1 MLSFK
6 TTEELV
12 SYMFEQLD
20 NEDNLVSVVAHK
32 DIVVD
37 ILKEFFNYED
47 VILDACEIDYES
59 EYDHEYIISLF
70 KEPETNK
77 FYINIEKCYLSQKE
91 GYVSTDGYVLFHE
104 DVNSKALIDMQNNE
118 YAPLSEHDW
127 FTFKNDEADEHE
139 DLFDLDSK
147 GNDKSDVTIKINI
160 NADNIAYKEMRDEMV
175 NIVSMMRYP
184 FPMRFF

>member
-1 MLSFK
+1 
-6 TTEELV
+6 
-12 SYMFEQLD
+12 
-20 NEDNLVSVVAHK
+20 
-32 DIVVD
+32 
-37 ILKEFFNYED
+37 
-47 VILDACEIDYES
+47 
-59 EYDHEYIISLF
+59 
-70 KEPETNK
+70 
-77 FYINIEKCYLSQKE
+77 
-91 GYVSTDGYVLFHE
+91 
-104 DVNSKALIDMQNNE
+104 MQNNE